1 MRIRHIGCITTVGT
15 GDILDM
21 KAPTFLALLA
31 TSLLFVGPV
40 SAHGDEKHGEETSA
54 APAAANGDAREQS
67 AMAQMGDGEAAG
79 EPSAAHDEAIGNH
92 DEAGG
97 HSDEGDS
104 GVIAVLKK
112 LHPATIHFPIALF
125 LMAAA
130 TEVFVMRRKG
140 AGLESAVRVLV
151 YGGAIGAVVAVL
163 FGWIHT
169 GFWFGGDAVMQIHRW
184 NGMLIAIL
192 GIVMAYLANR
202 PSQSRT
208 WLRASIFSMA
218 AIILVQGFLG
228 GELAHG
234 PNHLGISWL

>member
-1 MRIRHIGCITTVGT
+1 
-15 GDILDM
+15 
-21 KAPTFLALLA
+21 
-31 TSLLFVGPV
+31 
-40 SAHGDEKHGEETSA
+40 
-54 APAAANGDAREQS
+54 
-67 AMAQMGDGEAAG
+67 MAQMGETADACESSG
-79 EPSAAHDEAIGNH
+79 AHDEAGGGH

-97 HSDEGDS
+97 HADEGEA
-104 GVIAVLKK
+104 GVMAVLKK

-130 TEVFVMRRKG
+130 TELFVMRRKG

-169 GFWFGGDAVMQIHRW
+169 GLWFGGDTVMQVHRW
-184 NGMLIAIL
+184 NGMLISVL
-192 GIVMAYLANR
+192 GIAMAYLASR
-202 PSQSRT
+202 PSQSRA

-218 AIILVQGFLG
+218 ALVLIQGFLG